1 MIKVKFFAG
10 IAEKINKQEI
20 VLKQQEMTVGGLRQW
35 LIAEYPALED
45 DVNRAMIAVNEEFA
59 EEETKISK
67 VDVVALIPPVS
78 GG

>member
-45 DVNRAMIAVNEEFA
+45 DVNRAMIAVNEEFV
-59 EEETKISK
+59 EEETKISE

>member
-45 DVNRAMIAVNEEFA
+45 DLNRAMIAVNEEFA
-59 EEETKISK
+59 EEETKISE